1 MITETVDHLAIDI
14 RPLVSSDFKNLLVY
28 LEILSDGIR
37 RRFGPHLFDR
47 QSVMDFYENGDQ
59 NRGFLAIDTKK
70 NAIISYAII
79 KQGFLVH
86 DQPRLQNYGLKLDN
100 QTDCTFAPSVA
111 DMWQCIG
118 VGKAMLHFIISDI
131 QQKGI
136 KRIILWGG
144 VQSDNEQAKNYYLKA
159 GFKVLG
165 YFEYHGQNE
174 DMILELKL

>member
-1 MITETVDHLAIDI
+1 MITETRDHKQIDSQY
-14 RPLVSSDFKNLLVY
+14 LNSNDFESLMRYFNG
-28 LEILSDGIR
+28 LSNETK
-37 RRFGPHLFDR
+37 RRFGPHLFDQ

-59 NRGFLAIDTKK
+59 NRGFLAIDTKT

-136 KRIILWGG
+136 KRIIW
-144 VQSDNEQAKNYYLKA
+144 S
-159 GFKVLG
+159 
-165 YFEYHGQNE
+165 
-174 DMILELKL
+174 